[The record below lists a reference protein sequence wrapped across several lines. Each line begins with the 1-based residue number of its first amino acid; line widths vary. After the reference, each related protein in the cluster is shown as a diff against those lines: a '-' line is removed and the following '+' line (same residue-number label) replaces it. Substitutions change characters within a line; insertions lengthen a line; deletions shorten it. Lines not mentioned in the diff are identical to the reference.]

1 MTPRA
6 SARSFRILST
16 TGLCGA
22 LLAVAAAAYAQLP
35 QPLEQQLQDNER
47 RLEDIR
53 RERSAITT
61 QLEELRTQAHS
72 LVDEV
77 ANLEH
82 QAETTNRIVN
92 ELDRQIGEL
101 STAIEQMTVDLVLAE
116 DALAAK
122 RAVLERRL
130 VDIYKRGPLY
140 PYQVLLASE
149 TFGDLLSRYK
159 YLYLVSRQDRQL
171 ANDLSQLKNRIA
183 RERRGLLD
191 ARDEMDRRKAERTEE
206 LERYLALERE
216 REASLAETR
225 RSSRA
230 AAERLSELDRDEHTL
245 NDRIAALERARREA
259 EARGAAAGAA
269 ITTAD
274 LGKLDWPVA
283 GRLVYQ
289 FGTAT
294 GPNNTRI
301 PWHGIGIGAAAG
313 TPVKAVAAGTVSL
326 AGPLGTYL
334 TSVLL
339 DHGGGFY
346 SFYGDL
352 RDATVAT
359 GDRVQ
364 RGQVIGHVGGDSSDQ
379 GPHLHFEIRGQ
390 GGIALDPLNW
400 LKSTK

>member
-1 MTPRA
+1 MGLAGLLLGPRV
-6 SARSFRILST
+6 AR
-16 TGLCGA
+16 
-22 LLAVAAAAYAQLP
+22 AQLP
-35 QPLEQQLQDNER
+35 QPIEQQLQDNER

-53 RERSAITT
+53 HERSAVAA
-61 QLEELRTQAHS
+61 QLDSLRTQAHS
-72 LVDEV
+72 LADELS
-77 ANLEH
+77 NLEH
-82 QAETTNRIVN
+82 QTEATNRIVN

-101 STAIEQMTVDLVLAE
+101 STTIDQMTDDLVLAE

-130 VDIYKRGPLY
+130 IDIYKRGPLY
-140 PYQVLLASE
+140 SYQVLLASE
-149 TFGDLLSRYK
+149 SFGDLLSRYK

-171 ANDLSQLKNRIA
+171 ANDLSRLRDRIA

-191 ARDEMDRRKAERTEE
+191 ARDELARRKEERTDE
-206 LERYLALERE
+206 LARYLSLERE
-216 REASLAETR
+216 REASLVETR
-225 RSSRA
+225 RSSQA
-230 AAERLSELDRDEHTL
+230 AAQRLSELDRDEHSL
-245 NDRIAALERARREA
+245 NTRIEGLERARREA
-259 EARGAAAGAA
+259 EARGAVLAAA

-274 LGKLDWPVA
+274 LGKLDWPVS
-283 GRLVYQ
+283 GRLLYQ

-301 PWHGIGIGAAAG
+301 PWHGIGIGAAVG
-313 TPVKAVAAGTVSL
+313 TPVHAVAAGTVSL

-339 DHGGGFY
+339 DHGGGY
-346 SFYGDL
+346 YTFYGDL
-352 RDATVAT
+352 ADATVAA

-364 RGQVIGHVGGDSSDQ
+364 RGQVIGHVGGQSSDR

-400 LKSTK
+400 LKRTP